1 MMSILQLKYFK
12 ALAERGHLTKTA
24 DDLKIAAPSLSASI
38 ARLEA
43 EIGCKLFDREGRN
56 IQLNKSGEI
65 YLKYVTNVLQQLED
79 ARKEVHEIAHE
90 RNTSLSIAI
99 SSPVVWLDAL
109 RYFIS
114 EYPDIKISHTL
125 LKYDQLKNFSY
136 CSAFDFLI
144 TAVSDLPDAHS
155 RWEHDC
161 LLTDD
166 KPVIAV
172 YFSHPFVERKGLR
185 LYETKDEKY
194 IAVSRGFS
202 MRKFFEDSC
211 AMSGFTPKIVLECDY
226 MLRSSM
232 FTAKHGIIFTT
243 ESGARANLL
252 KDATYIPVI
261 DPPIRRMQAIFYKK
275 SSYLSQAAV
284 LFRDFMIAYYKRFS
298 HPPQEH

>member
-1 MMSILQLKYFK
+1 MSILQLKYFK

-24 DDLKIAAPSLSASI
+24 EDLKIAAPSLSASI

-56 IQLNKSGEI
+56 IRLNKSGEI

-90 RNTSLSIAI
+90 RNTNLSIAI

-109 RYFIS
+109 RSFIN

-125 LKYDQLKNFSY
+125 LKYDQFKNFSY
-136 CSAFDFLI
+136 CSTFDFLI
-144 TAVSDLPDAHS
+144 TAVSDLTDSHG
-155 RWEHDC
+155 RWDYNC
-161 LLTDD
+161 LLADD

-172 YFSHPFVERKGLR
+172 YPSHPFAGRKGLR

-202 MRKFFEDSC
+202 MRKFFEESC
-211 AMSGFTPKIVLECDY
+211 SMSGFIPKIVLECDY
-226 MLRSSM
+226 ILRSSM
-232 FTAKHGIIFTT
+232 LTAKYGIIFTT
-243 ESGARANLL
+243 ESGARANVLE
-252 KDATYIPVI
+252 DAVYVPVI
-261 DPPIRRMQAIFYKK
+261 DPPIRRMQVIFYKK
-275 SSYLSQAAV
+275 SSYLSQAAA
-284 LFRDFMIAYYKRFS
+284 LFRDSMIAHYQRVS
-298 HPPQEH
+298 